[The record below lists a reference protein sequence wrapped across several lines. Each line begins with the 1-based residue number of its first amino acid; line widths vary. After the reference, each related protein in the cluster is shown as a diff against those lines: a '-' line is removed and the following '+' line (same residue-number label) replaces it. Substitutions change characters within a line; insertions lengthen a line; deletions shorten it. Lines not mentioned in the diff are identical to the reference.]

1 LTLQKDQFEAEI
13 ESLLAGKKKKLDKD
27 KQDRMDK
34 LKDLLEKHR
43 FHIRNMEILLRM
55 LDNMSVE
62 VEQVYHYFHLFH
74 ICIIQYCFNV
84 PFITPGYIV
93 SLM

>member
-1 LTLQKDQFEAEI
+1 MTLQKDQFEAEI

-62 VEQVYHYFHLFH
+62 VEQVYLFSSFSIVYF
-74 ICIIQYCFNV
+74 
-84 PFITPGYIV
+84 
-93 SLM
+93 M

>member
-1 LTLQKDQFEAEI
+1 MTLQKDQFEAEI

-62 VEQVYHYFHLFH
+62 VEQVHLFLSFSYVNYSILFQCSIH
-74 ICIIQYCFNV
+74 
-84 PFITPGYIV
+84 
-93 SLM
+93 

>member
-1 LTLQKDQFEAEI
+1 MTLQKDQFEAEI

-62 VEQVYHYFHLFH
+62 VEQVYLFSSFSCVLFNIILMFHSLNLDILF
-74 ICIIQYCFNV
+74 V
-84 PFITPGYIV
+84 
-93 SLM
+93 

>member
-1 LTLQKDQFEAEI
+1 MTLQKDQFEAEI

-62 VEQVYHYFHLFH
+62 VEQVHLFLSFSYVYYSILFQCSIH
-74 ICIIQYCFNV
+74 
-84 PFITPGYIV
+84 
-93 SLM
+93 

>member
-1 LTLQKDQFEAEI
+1 MTLQKDQFEAEI

-62 VEQVYHYFHLFH
+62 VEQVYLFLSFSYVYYSILFQCSIH
-74 ICIIQYCFNV
+74 
-84 PFITPGYIV
+84 
-93 SLM
+93 